1 MSAPTLPKPFRL
13 ERKRVVMEN
22 VEVVVVGAGLAG
34 LTAAR
39 RLVQDGRRV
48 VVLEARDRVGGRVL
62 NHTFADGT
70 VVELGGQW
78 VGPTQ
83 DRVLAL
89 AEELGIGTFATFEA
103 GEHLAGIDGG
113 VRRWVGETFGL
124 DEEALI
130 DVGESQAALEAL
142 AQTVPLDA
150 PWDAPGARNLDAQ
163 TLESWLVSNVKT
175 EQGLGFW
182 RMLVAA
188 LFSAQPDQMSL
199 LHFLFYI
206 HSGGLIDMLVSTG
219 GGAQD
224 SRIVGGS
231 QAIALRAAEELG
243 GAVRLGCPVHLI
255 RQDADG
261 VEVVHDGGSVRAERV
276 VVAVPPALAGRIRYR
291 PVLPGLRDQLTQ
303 QVPMGSVIK
312 VQIRYQRA
320 FWRDNGLSGFALSL
334 EDPLSVTFDNSPNDA
349 RCGVLLGFFEGEHAT
364 AASLIG
370 AEQRREL
377 ALRCIGKFFGDQA
390 LTPVEYIELDWTA
403 EEYSRGC
410 YGGRM
415 GTGVW
420 TRYARALREPVGRIH
435 WAGTETAD
443 VWNGYMDG
451 AVRSGERAAE
461 EALTA
466 LAETTVPA

>member
-1 MSAPTLPKPFRL
+1 
-13 ERKRVVMEN
+13 MEN
-22 VEVVVVGAGLAG
+22 VDVVVVGAGLAG
-34 LTAAR
+34 LTAAC
-39 RLVQDGRRV
+39 RLRQRERSVL
-48 VVLEARDRVGGRVL
+48 VLEGRDRVGGRVL
-62 NHTFADGT
+62 NHAFADGT
-70 VVELGGQW
+70 IVELGGQW

-89 AEELGIGTFATFEA
+89 AEEFGVGTFPTHEA

-124 DEEALI
+124 DEDALV

-142 AQTVPLDA
+142 ARTVPLDA
-150 PWDAPGARNLDAQ
+150 PWDAPGARELDGQ
-163 TLESWLVSNVKT
+163 TLESWLASNVKT
-175 EQGLGFW
+175 EQGLCFW
-182 RMLVAA
+182 RMLVPA

-206 HSGGLIDMLVSTG
+206 HSGGLIDMLVATG

-224 SRIVGGS
+224 SRVVGGS

-243 GAVRLGCPVHLI
+243 GAVQLGCPVHLI
-255 RQDADG
+255 RQDPRG
-261 VEVVHDGGSVRAERV
+261 VEVVHDRGGVGAERV
-276 VVAVPPALAGRIRYR
+276 IVAVPPALAGRIRYS
-291 PVLPGLRDQLTQ
+291 PALPGLRDQLTQ
-303 QVPMGSVIK
+303 QVPMGCVIK
-312 VQIRYQRA
+312 LQIRYERA

-334 EDPLSVTFDNSPNDA
+334 DDPVSVTFDNSPEDG
-349 RCGVLLGFFEGEHAT
+349 RCGVLLGFLEGEHAT
-364 AASLIG
+364 VASLMSAG
-370 AEQRREL
+370 ERREL
-377 ALRCIGKFFGDQA
+377 ALRCFGKFFGDQA
-390 LTPVEYIELDWTA
+390 LHPVEYIELDWNA
-403 EEYSRGC
+403 EQYSRGC

-466 LAETTVPA
+466 LAEQTVPA

>member
-1 MSAPTLPKPFRL
+1 
-13 ERKRVVMEN
+13 MEN
-22 VEVVVVGAGLAG
+22 VDVVVVGAGLAG

-39 RLVQDGRRV
+39 RIQQEGRRV

-70 VVELGGQW
+70 IVELGGQW

-83 DRVLAL
+83 DRVLAF
-89 AEELGIGTFATFEA
+89 AEEFGIGTFPTYEA
-103 GEHLAGIDGG
+103 GEHLAGINGG

-130 DVGESQAALEAL
+130 DVGESQAALEEL
-142 AQTVPLDA
+142 AKTVPLDA
-150 PWDAPGARNLDAQ
+150 PWEAPGARELDAQ
-163 TLESWLVSNVKT
+163 TLDSWLASNVKT
-175 EQGLGFW
+175 EQGLSFW
-182 RMLVAA
+182 RMLVPA
-188 LFSAQPDQMSL
+188 LFSAQADQMSL

-206 HSGGLIDMLVSTG
+206 HSGGLIDMLVATG

-224 SRIVGGS
+224 SRVVGGS

-243 GAVRLGCPVHLI
+243 GAVRLGCSVHLI

-261 VEVVHDGGSVRAERV
+261 VEVVHDGGSVQAERV
-276 VVAVPPALAGRIRYR
+276 IVAVPPALAGRIRYR
-291 PVLPGLRDQLTQ
+291 PALPGLRDQLTQ

-312 VQIRYQRA
+312 LQIRYERA

-334 EDPLSVTFDNSPNDA
+334 EDPVSVTFDNSPADG
-349 RCGVLLGFFEGEHAT
+349 RCGVLLGFLEGEHAT
-364 AASLIG
+364 TASLLS
-370 AEQRREL
+370 AEERREL
-377 ALRCIGKFFGDQA
+377 ALRCFGKFFGDEA
-390 LTPVEYIELDWTA
+390 LRPVEYIELDWTD

-415 GTGVW
+415 GTGTW

-461 EALTA
+461 EVLTA
-466 LAETTVPA
+466 LSELTVPA